1 MATADGIDFDQA
13 SLIFERLATVAEE
26 MAQAA
31 GVGEMET
38 VGHLVSYLLDNPRDI
53 EPCLRFGIGE
63 LPEDWIEKGRLSYQ
77 ARDGK
82 LWRPADARRA
92 RLVKKLMKPA

>member
-1 MATADGIDFDQA
+1 MDRAEGIDFAQVEV
-13 SLIFERLATVAEE
+13 IFERLATVAGE
-26 MAQAA
+26 MARAA

-38 VGHLVSYLLDNPRDI
+38 VGHLVSYLLDHPRDI

-63 LPEDWIEKGRLSYQ
+63 LPEDWIGKGRLSYQ
-77 ARDGK
+77 ASDGK

-92 RLVKKLMKPA
+92 RLVKKLMRPA

>member
-1 MATADGIDFDQA
+1 MATAVGIDFDQA
-13 SLIFERLATVAEE
+13 ALIFERLATVAEE
-26 MAQAA
+26 MAQPA

-38 VGHLVSYLLDNPRDI
+38 VGHLVSYLLDHPRDI
-53 EPCLRFGIGE
+53 EPCLRFGVGE